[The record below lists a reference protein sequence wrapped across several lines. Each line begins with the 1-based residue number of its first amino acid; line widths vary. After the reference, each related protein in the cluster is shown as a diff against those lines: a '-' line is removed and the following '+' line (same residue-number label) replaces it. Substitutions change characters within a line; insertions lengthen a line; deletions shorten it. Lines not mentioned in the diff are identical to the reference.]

1 MINPADETVTQ
12 MDLSGDT
19 SEISKLLGRVPLLCI
34 YPPLKPGHRFVL
46 WLDDEGLLRMPP
58 PLCEIAGYNQPLPGK
73 GVLFGAP
80 TARATTCPA
89 HSA

>member
-1 MINPADETVTQ
+1 MKGFLINPADETVTQ

-46 WLDDEGLLRMPP
+46 WLDDEGLLRKADAAAVRDRR
-58 PLCEIAGYNQPLPGK
+58 L
-73 GVLFGAP
+73 
-80 TARATTCPA
+80 
-89 HSA
+89 